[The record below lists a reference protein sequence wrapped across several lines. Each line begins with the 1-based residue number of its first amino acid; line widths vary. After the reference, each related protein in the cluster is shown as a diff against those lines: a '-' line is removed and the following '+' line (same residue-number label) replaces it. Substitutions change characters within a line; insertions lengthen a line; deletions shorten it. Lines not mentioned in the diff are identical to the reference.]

1 MVAVIEKTSDLLTLI
16 QKNKK
21 KGHTIG
27 FVPTMGALHK
37 GHITL
42 VKKSIKENDLT
53 IISIFINPT
62 QFNDIKDL
70 DKYPRTL
77 EADLEKLIP
86 TGVDIVFAPSIF
98 EIYPDGDEKGSNID
112 LGGLDNNL
120 EGAFRPDH
128 FKGVAQVV
136 KRLLEIVTPDKLYMG
151 QKDFQQFTIIQYMI
165 DTLKI
170 KTSLVI
176 CPIIRESN
184 GLAMSSRN
192 ERLSDS
198 TREKAGIIYST
209 LKAIKKYQV
218 NKTVKELEEYGLKKL
233 SFGPFEPEYVSIVD
247 GHKLTTINDIGDTVY
262 AVACVAIWADGVR
275 LIDNIILKEQLK
287 YLISNS

>member
-1 MVAVIEKTSDLLTLI
+1 MVAVIEKTSDLVSLI
-16 QKNKK
+16 QNNKQ
-21 KGHTIG
+21 KGNTVG

-37 GHITL
+37 GHLTL

-53 IISIFINPT
+53 IVSIFINPT
-62 QFNDIKDL
+62 QFNDKKDL

-86 TGVDIVFAPSIF
+86 TGVDVVFAPTIL

-112 LGGLDNNL
+112 LGDLDNNL
-120 EGAFRPDH
+120 EGAFRPGH

-165 DTLKI
+165 DSLKI
-170 KTSLVI
+170 KTNLVV
-176 CPIIRESN
+176 CPIIREPN

-192 ERLSDS
+192 ERLSHS
-198 TREKAGIIYST
+198 TREKAGIIYTT
-209 LKAIKKYQV
+209 LKAIKKNKG
-218 NKTVKELEEYGLKKL
+218 NKTIKELEQYGLKRL
-233 SFGPFEPEYVSIVD
+233 SVAPFEPEYVSIVD
-247 GHKLTTINDIGDTVY
+247 GHKLTSLNDMNDTDYTV
-262 AVACVAIWADGVR
+262 VCVAVWADGVR
-275 LIDNIILKEQLK
+275 LIDNIIL
-287 YLISNS
+287 